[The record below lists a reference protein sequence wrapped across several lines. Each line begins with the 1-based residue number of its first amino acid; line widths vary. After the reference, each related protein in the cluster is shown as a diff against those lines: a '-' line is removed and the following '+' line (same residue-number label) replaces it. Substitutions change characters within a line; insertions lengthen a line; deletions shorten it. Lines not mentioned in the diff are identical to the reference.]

1 MKKFILATLVALSFA
16 GLCRAQA
23 GKMLYKADYSSSF
36 TMADPSYSE
45 KVLTL
50 WKDYENNTLDKHA
63 DMISDTVTMLLADGT
78 LVKGKANN
86 MAGVK
91 DFRGSIKN
99 LKVTVDAWMSI
110 KSLDRG
116 ENLVC
121 VWGNETFT
129 DKDGKQVSRRMQE
142 VWGFNS
148 AGKVSLMLQY
158 VGQGSM

>member
-16 GLCRAQA
+16 GICRAQE

-99 LKVTVDAWMSI
+99 LKVTVDAWMSV
-110 KSLDRG
+110 KSLDRD

>member
-16 GLCRAQA
+16 GICRAQA
-23 GKMLYKADYSSSF
+23 GRMPYTAGYSSSF

-50 WKDYENNTLDKHA
+50 WKDYEDNTLDKHA
-63 DMISDTVTMLLADGT
+63 DMFSDTVTMLLSDGT
-78 LVKGKANN
+78 FVKGKANN
-86 MAGVK
+86 MTGVK
-91 DFRGSIKN
+91 EFRNSIKN

-110 KSLDRG
+110 KSLDRN

>member
-16 GLCRAQA
+16 GICRAQA
-23 GKMLYKADYSSSF
+23 VKMPYTAGYSSSF
-36 TMADPSYSE
+36 TMADPNYSE
-45 KVLTL
+45 KVLML

-78 LVKGKANN
+78 LVKGKASN
-86 MAGVK
+86 MTGVK
-91 DFRGSIKN
+91 EFRGSIKD

-110 KSLDRG
+110 KSLDRD

>member
-16 GLCRAQA
+16 GICRAQA

-63 DMISDTVTMLLADGT
+63 DMIADTVTMLLADGT

-99 LKVTVDAWMSI
+99 LKVKVDAWMSI
-110 KSLDRG
+110 KSLDRD

>member
-16 GLCRAQA
+16 GICRAQA

-99 LKVTVDAWMSI
+99 LKVKVDAWMSI
-110 KSLDRG
+110 KSLDRD

>member
-16 GLCRAQA
+16 GICRAQA
-23 GKMLYKADYSSSF
+23 GKMPYTAGYSSSF
-36 TMADPSYSE
+36 TMADPNYSE

-86 MAGVK
+86 MTGVK
-91 DFRGSIKN
+91 EFRGSIKD
-99 LKVTVDAWMSI
+99 LKVTIDAWMSI
-110 KSLDRG
+110 KSLDRD

>member
-16 GLCRAQA
+16 GICRAQV

-91 DFRGSIKN
+91 DFRSSIKN